1 MKHVFITGGTGY
13 MGKRL
18 IPLLQQKG
26 YAITALVRKG
36 SENKLPPGC
45 NVVTANPFEAA
56 SFMKDI
62 SADATFVQL
71 LGVPH
76 PGPKKKNQFKTIDLA
91 SAKASAIAALHAGA
105 KHFVYVSVAQ
115 TPTSIMKDYQECR
128 AEAETTIRATAI
140 PATFIRPWYVIG
152 PGHYWPLLF
161 QPLFKILEWIPSTS
175 AKAKALRVVY
185 LKQMLNALVYAVEHV
200 PSNGVNVI
208 EISDI
213 RKMNDW

>member
-1 MKHVFITGGTGY
+1 

-18 IPLLQQKG
+18 IPLLQEKG
-26 YAITALVRKG
+26 YAVTALVRKG
-36 SENKLPPGC
+36 SESKLPPGC
-45 NVVTANPFEAA
+45 EVVVANPFEAA

-62 SADATFVQL
+62 PAGATFVQL

-76 PGPKKKNQFKTIDLA
+76 PGPKKKEQFKTIDLA
-91 SAKASAIAALHAGA
+91 SAKASAIAALHAGV

-128 AEAETTIRATAI
+128 AEAETTIRATTI

-161 QPLFKILEWIPSTS
+161 QPFFKILEWIPYTS

-185 LKQMLNALVYAVEHV
+185 LKQMLNALLDAVENDPADGINIV
-200 PSNGVNVI
+200 EV
-208 EISDI
+208 EDL
-213 RKMNDW
+213 RKMY

>member
-26 YAITALVRKG
+26 YTVTALVRKG
-36 SENKLPPGC
+36 SEKKLPAGC
-45 NVVTANPFEAA
+45 EVVVANPFEAA

-62 SADATFVQL
+62 PADATFVQL

-76 PGPKKKNQFKTIDLA
+76 PGPKKKEQFKTIDLA
-91 SAKASAIAALHAGA
+91 SVKASAIAALHSGI

-115 TPTSIMKDYQECR
+115 APTSIMKDYQECR
-128 AEAETTIRATAI
+128 AEGETTVRATAI

-152 PGHYWPLLF
+152 PGHFWPLLF

-175 AKAKALRVVY
+175 VKAKALRVVY
-185 LKQMLNALVYAVEHV
+185 LKQMLNALIYAVEHF
-200 PSNGVNVI
+200 PSNGVDVI

-213 RKMNDW
+213 GKMND